1 VVPPSFLE
9 ILVRTYNGRWPS
21 PVRFRPASWYSAIG
35 RGAGEWLTRDDLT
48 YPSATYS
55 GDRIVSA
62 EAVERAC
69 RLVMLDEPDELRRA
83 FVLVMAWGSGTSA
96 PRSYRNTAAALG
108 DRRLDSALRDTASL
122 CREDDI
128 SGLEDAYRIFHV
140 DGIGRSFFTKW
151 FRFVGRIEGRRW
163 QPLILDNRVLAT
175 LNESLH
181 VSTTDLAKTNWRAA
195 RYRAYVE
202 TLHYWAAYL
211 SDHGIAADAHRLEWI
226 LFCHNGL
233 ADLSTPSGRC

>member
-1 VVPPSFLE
+1 MPSSLE
-9 ILVRTYNGRWPS
+9 NLVRTYNGRWPS
-21 PVRFRPASWYSAIG
+21 PVRFRPASWYTAIG
-35 RGAGEWLTRDDLT
+35 RGAGAWLTRDDLT
-48 YPSATYS
+48 YPSTTHG

-62 EAVERAC
+62 EAVEGAC
-69 RLVMLDEPDELRRA
+69 RLVALDEPDQLRHA

-96 PRSYRNTAAALG
+96 PRSYRNTAAALR

-140 DGIGRSFFTKW
+140 HGIGRSFFTKW

-181 VSTTDLAKTNWRAA
+181 VSTTDLARTNRRAA

-202 TLHYWAAYL
+202 TLHHWAA
-211 SDHGIAADAHRLEWI
+211 DFRDRGITTDAHRLEWI
-226 LFCHNGL
+226 LFCHNGS
-233 ADLSTPSGRC
+233 ADLSTPSYRC